1 MSHPHRPLHELE
13 QIGPVITG
21 GRLIYREQGWALS
34 NAHGQIALIINA
46 PGPQEP
52 LRAGALA
59 RVEGRWDGQRLHVT
73 RVITQSA
80 QRDAR
85 EQPQAKLHTTVARAQ
100 LYHRVRRFFDQRG
113 FLEVQTPCWVMEP
126 GTDLHLDPFRSFYSP
141 HPEPQR
147 ADADA
152 QPITQG
158 QIRLGYLQTSP
169 EFAMKALLSE
179 GYERIYQL
187 TRAWRNGEITA
198 LHQPE
203 FTILEWYR
211 AWEPME
217 LLMDEVE
224 ALTRQLLEGQALVG
238 TGATPQSV
246 DLSEPFTRMTMQEL
260 CMWSCG
266 IDLLECLSFERLK
279 EAMSEQLPELR
290 IGRAQTW
297 DELFFQLQISALDP
311 FLEQLGAVFITHWP
325 RPLAVLA
332 QADEDDPRV
341 AQRFE
346 LYIAGVELANGF
358 YELTDPR
365 EQRGRFVD
373 DLRERR
379 ARRLPDLPM
388 PERFLEALERGI
400 PPSSGVAMGV
410 ERLLMLRTG
419 AATIQEVVHQGLK
432 RT

>member
-1 MSHPHRPLHELE
+1 MSHDHRPLHELE
-13 QIGPVITG
+13 QIGLVVTG
-21 GRLIYREQGWALS
+21 GRLGHEPEQGWVLS
-34 NAHGQIALIINA
+34 NAHGQIKLTLEALSPA
-46 PGPQEP
+46 SP
-52 LRAGALA
+52 LHAGALA
-59 RVEGRWDGQRLHVT
+59 RLEGRWDGQRLHVT
-73 RVITQSA
+73 RVLELSE
-80 QRDAR
+80 QRDERAHP
-85 EQPQAKLHTTVARAQ
+85 EAKLHTTVARAQ
-100 LYHRVRRFFDQRG
+100 LYHRVRRFFEQRG

-141 HPEPQR
+141 QPEQLTS
-147 ADADA
+147 ADEQA
-152 QPITQG
+152 PVTQG

-187 TRAWRNGEITA
+187 TRAWRNGEITP

-211 AWEPME
+211 AWEPMS

-238 TGATPQSV
+238 CGDQPQSV

-266 IDLLECLSFERLK
+266 FDLLECLSFERLK
-279 EAMSEQLPELR
+279 EAMREQLPELR
-290 IGRAQTW
+290 IERAQTW

-332 QADEDDPRV
+332 KADEQDPRV

-388 PERFLEALERGI
+388 PERFLAALERGV

-410 ERLLMLRTG
+410 DRLLMLRTG

-432 RT
+432 R